1 VNYKNLIRNKM
12 EQKFIITWSQREI
25 QELLDN
31 GWRIVSVTAVH
42 DGGKVAVVLERMKKL
57 KNYDNK

>member
-1 VNYKNLIRNKM
+1 M

>member
-12 EQKFIITWSQREI
+12 EQKFIIPWSQREI

-42 DGGKVAVVLERMKKL
+42 DAGKVAVVLERET
-57 KNYDNK
+57 NKD